1 MISVFAQPSATF
13 VEGRLSVQSGEDS
26 IGSASRRLATRFHET
41 RERYGTGMKRHM
53 RHAFS
58 FPVS

>member
-26 IGSASRRLATRFHET
+26 IVEVRAAGSRRGFMKLVND
-41 RERYGTGMKRHM
+41 TGMKRHT

-58 FPVS
+58 FPVN